1 MNRIINIG
9 FAIAAVPLA
18 LAATGAN
25 AATVFDTSTSTP
37 GNQLFT
43 GGVGLDFAVNSP
55 IVITALGAFDAG
67 AKQFNTDVIVGIYN
81 LTTSSFVSPLVNFNG
96 STATSGNAYA
106 FKSVGPFTLDPGN
119 YSVYAYGFGDNNHI
133 YNSAIAN
140 PNNPALTSIVFDNL
154 GGALTNGFG
163 RYGGMDPKNVIT
175 VGYSSEFG
183 AGSFVATAVTAVTAV
198 PEPATWAMMLMGFG
212 MIGVG
217 VRRRRKPTV
226 QLTYD

>member
-9 FAIAAVPLA
+9 LAIAAVPVA

-25 AATVFDTSTSTP
+25 AATVFDTPTSTL
-37 GNQLFT
+37 GNQVFT

-55 IVITALGAFDAG
+55 VVITALGAFDAG
-67 AKQFNTDVIVGIYN
+67 AKQFNTDVMVGIYN

-96 STATSGNAYA
+96 HTAASGNAYA
-106 FKSVGPFTLDPGN
+106 FQSVQPFTLVSGNN
-119 YSVYAYGFGDNNHI
+119 YSVYAYGFSDNNLI
-133 YNSAIAN
+133 YNSGFADPKN
-140 PNNPALTSIVFDNL
+140 SSIVFDNL

-163 RYGGMDPKNVIT
+163 RYGGMDPKNDLT

-183 AGSFVATAVTAVTAV
+183 AGSFVATAVTAV

-217 VRRRRKPTV
+217 VRSRRKPTV
-226 QLTYD
+226 QLTYG